1 MKFVVF
7 EDALWHHFLPLVY
20 TRPVF
25 DVRCGP
31 FTLRERLAAFLLS
44 RSNEIAAGY
53 GPQDASPMSIYGLC
67 RPYLMGACCPQGGI
81 GALLSNS
88 DPLVLVNG
96 RVLTLDWLP
105 DLLNE
110 PLGTAY
116 QTSDGA
122 LLGASLPTSLA
133 SAILYYLR
141 EQEATIALEEL
152 GRFIRVVEQDALLLS
167 FPWDLITHAG
177 EQIVRDMPLFL
188 DRLPPYE
195 GGDTTVTVRGEEGVY
210 VAPSAQIEGPVVLDT
225 RDGPIFIDENAHI
238 EPFSFLQ
245 GPCSI
250 GKNTLISSARIRG
263 ETSIGPV
270 CRVGGEVE
278 ACIFQGYSNKHHEG
292 FLGHSWV
299 GEWVNIGAMAT
310 NSDLKNTYGSVRVAI
325 EGMGYLDSGVLKLGA
340 FLSDHVKLGIGVHLT
355 GGAIIG
361 PGSNIFGVH
370 MAPKTV
376 PSFIWG
382 GDVFREYRID
392 NMIDVARKMMER
404 RKQMMTPEYEAMIR
418 SVFVITR
425 GSRATVQQRPPVS
438 GETASPAFPS
448 HAASVGAGDGREA
461 EERRVGMGVE
471 MEVGPP

>member
-1 MKFVVF
+1 MKYVVF

-25 DVRCGP
+25 DMRCGP
-31 FTLRERLAAFLLS
+31 FTLRERLAALLLS
-44 RSNEIAAGY
+44 QTRKTGSTSF
-53 GPQDASPMSIYGLC
+53 PPDPSLLVIYGLC
-67 RPYLMGACCPQGGI
+67 RPYLMGSCCPHGGI
-81 GALLSNS
+81 GALLSDS
-88 DPLVLVNG
+88 EPLILVNG
-96 RVLTLDWLP
+96 RALTLDWLL
-105 DLLNE
+105 DLLHE
-110 PLGTAY
+110 PVGTAY
-116 QTSDGA
+116 QTSDGT
-122 LLGASLPTSLA
+122 LLGASIPTSLA
-133 SAILYYLR
+133 SAVLYYLR

-152 GRFIRVVEQDALLLS
+152 GRFIRVVEQEALLLS
-167 FPWDLITHAG
+167 FPWDLVTHAG
-177 EQIVRDMPLFL
+177 EQIVRDMPLLL
-188 DRLPPYE
+188 DRLPHYK
-195 GGDTTVTVRGEEGVY
+195 GGDNTVTVRGEAGVY
-210 VAPSAQIEGPVVLDT
+210 VAPSAQIDGPVVLDT
-225 RDGPIFIDENAHI
+225 RDGPIFIDEQVHI
-238 EPFSFLQ
+238 EPFSLLQ

-278 ACIFQGYSNKHHEG
+278 ASVLQGYSNKHHEG

-355 GGAIIG
+355 GGAIVG

-382 GDVFREYRID
+382 GDIFREYRID

-404 RKQMMTPEYEAMIR
+404 RKQIMTPEYEAMMR

-425 GSRATVQQRPPVS
+425 GSRAIVQQRPPLSGVS
-438 GETASPAFPS
+438 ASPTLSSPS
-448 HAASVGAGDGREA
+448 TPVGTGDGRDGGGEQGNREIGA
-461 EERRVGMGVE
+461 
-471 MEVGPP
+471 GPL